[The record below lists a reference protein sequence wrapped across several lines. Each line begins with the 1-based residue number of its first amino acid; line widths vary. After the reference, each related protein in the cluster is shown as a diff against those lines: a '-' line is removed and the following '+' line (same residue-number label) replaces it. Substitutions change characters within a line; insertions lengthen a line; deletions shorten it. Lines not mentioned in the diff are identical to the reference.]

1 MKTKLLFICA
11 QNINRS
17 KTAERIFRNE
27 YYTRSA
33 GLYNLKPVTKE
44 QLAWADVVVVMEEA
58 HRKEI
63 GLLYPDLYLRK
74 KIIVLNI
81 PDNYRY
87 MQPEL
92 IELLKKKM
100 KNIKKELD
108 KPD

>member
-1 MKTKLLFICA
+1 MKTKVLFICA

-17 KTAERIFRNE
+17 KTAERVFRNE

-33 GLYNLKPVTKE
+33 GLYNPKPVTKG
-44 QLAWADVVVVMEEA
+44 QLEWADIVIVMEEA

-63 GLLYPDLYLRK
+63 GLLYPELYLRK

-81 PDNYRY
+81 PDAYRY

-92 IELLKKKM
+92 VALLEKK
-100 KNIKKELD
+100 IKKVKKEGVI
-108 KPD
+108 

>member
-1 MKTKLLFICA
+1 MKTKVLFICA

-17 KTAERIFRNE
+17 KTAERVFRNE

-33 GLYNLKPVTKE
+33 GLYNPKPVTKR
-44 QLAWADVVVVMEEA
+44 QLEWADVVIVMEEA

-63 GLLYPDLYLRK
+63 GLLYPELYLKK
-74 KIIVLNI
+74 KIIVLDI

-92 IELLKKKM
+92 VKM
-100 KNIKKELD
+100 LEKNIKKVKREEVI
-108 KPD
+108 